1 MEKMIKKA
9 QSQGWEVRAFEFID
23 KDNCKVLV
31 KREDAPFQDR
41 PYSTHYYNTT
51 RGLFYT
57 GTYDMTY
64 AQAKEHY
71 DNIR

>member
-9 QSQGWEVRAFEFID
+9 QSQGWEVRAFEFVD

-31 KREDAPFQDR
+31 KREIAPFRDR
-41 PYSTHYYNTT
+41 PYSTHYYNIVNDS
-51 RGLFYT
+51 FYT

-64 AQAKEHY
+64 DEAKKHY